1 MRIHQFVIA
10 AVFIPLSIGAHAKD
24 FYRIIKVGDDTQ
36 RLPYVQSTN
45 QAAAQRINEFVFQE
59 SVGTAAPQTA
69 QWTPPKEA
77 NGAPGTYAVDYHIR
91 RNDAQVLAMNL
102 SMEGCGA
109 YCENFDFYYQFNAAT
124 GRSIGLQDVFTSKGI
139 EQLSR
144 RIAQLNID
152 KIKREI
158 KQLKK
163 IKPEYAEE
171 SLSVYESCLEF
182 RVASLASPIDSEY
195 TKFQIYPD
203 SVRFF
208 DERCSNHAMRG
219 VDELGEFV
227 NTFKSA
233 QLKPYLTPYGRVLMG
248 QTPARLQ

>member
-1 MRIHQFVIA
+1 MRIHPFILA

-24 FYRIIKVGDDTQ
+24 FYQIIKVGDDTQ

-77 NGAPGTYAVDYHIR
+77 NGAHGTYAVDYQIR
-91 RNDAQVLAMNL
+91 RNDAQVLAMSL
-102 SMEGCGA
+102 RMEGCGA
-109 YCENFDFYYQFNAAT
+109 YCENFDVYYQFNAAT
-124 GRSIGLQDVFTSKGI
+124 GRSIGLQDVFTRKGF

-144 RIAQLNID
+144 RTAQLNID

-158 KQLKK
+158 KRLKK
-163 IKPEYAEE
+163 IKSEYAEE
-171 SLSVYESCLEF
+171 ALSVYEPCLEF
-182 RVASLASPIDSEY
+182 RVASLTSPIDNEY
-195 TKFQIYPD
+195 TKFQIDPS
-203 SVRFF
+203 SVSFF
-208 DERCSNHAMRG
+208 DDRCSNHAMRA
-219 VDELGEFV
+219 VDDLGDFV

-248 QTPARLQ
+248 QTPARLK